1 MRADIVPGAAF
12 RAGSQSPMVA
22 PGEWEVTG
30 PLTLTLMASRNG
42 NGTGRVYSVS
52 SNEPG
57 NSRKQFFRVNDRD
70 GAAR

>member
-1 MRADIVPGAAF
+1 
-12 RAGSQSPMVA
+12 MVA
-22 PGEWEVTG
+22 LGEWEVTG

-42 NGTGRVYSVS
+42 NGTGRVYSVW